1 MKLKYAS
8 KSRRVTKAFFSWTK
22 IAFGMLLALLIGI
35 YFKFK
40 LYEKF
45 FVDSPVT
52 SAPAT
57 SAPATSAPATSAP
70 AQTQPTTEVKDDKAP
85 IQGVVDVKLFDKD
98 TMNEEM
104 KKYIQKE
111 VASIVPM
118 TMEKY

>member
-45 FVDSPVT
+45 FVDSPV
-52 SAPAT
+52 T

>member
-45 FVDSPVT
+45 FVDSPV
-52 SAPAT
+52 
-57 SAPATSAPATSAP
+57 TSAPATSAP